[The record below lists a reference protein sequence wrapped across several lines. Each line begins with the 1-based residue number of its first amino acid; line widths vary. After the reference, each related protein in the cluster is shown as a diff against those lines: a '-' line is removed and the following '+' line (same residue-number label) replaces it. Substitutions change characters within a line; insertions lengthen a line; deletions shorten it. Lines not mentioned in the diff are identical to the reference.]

1 MKIVNFVTM
10 FFLTVTASALFA
22 QPFRMGDKR
31 PHERI
36 EQLRKIRLIEMLDLK
51 EEQSVRFFARLNEYE
66 GAKRELMEE
75 KMEGLDRLERLVRNR
90 ADEEEFEKVFPEV
103 AAVNE
108 RIFEREVNFFNS
120 LSDILSVEQRGKYL
134 LFERHFEK
142 ELREAMREI
151 QRRRH
156 RWMNEP

>member
-1 MKIVNFVTM
+1 
-10 FFLTVTASALFA
+10 
-22 QPFRMGDKR
+22 MGDKR

-51 EEQSVRFFARLNEYE
+51 EEQSVRFFARLNEHE
-66 GAKRELMEE
+66 GARRELMEE
-75 KMEGLDRLERLVRNR
+75 KMEALDRIERLVRNR

-103 AAVNE
+103 ATVNE

-120 LSDILSVEQRGKYL
+120 LGDILSVEQRGKYL